1 MESAAVFQRARS
13 WGRDISQAW
22 RSSNKIAYLLV
33 LPFVV
38 HFVVFF
44 AYPALFAGYLS
55 FHEWKVISPDKP
67 YVGMQNY
74 AYLLTDT
81 TFRRSVVNTLYFL
94 ILFLPGVVLVPL
106 SIAVMLNQ
114 RLRFQAF
121 FRAAYFLP
129 IVTFDVVV
137 ALVWAWIFADQGG
150 LLNYGLSLLGLPS
163 LRWLSSEGL
172 AMPAI
177 AVTTVWRWIGYF
189 TLIFLAGLQ
198 TIPRTVYEAA
208 MIDGAT
214 PARAFFK
221 ITLPLLNPIILLAVV
236 VATINGLQLFTEPYL
251 MTGGGPNFRTLSVVY
266 FIYQQGFRYLRMG
279 YAATAGIVLFI
290 LMLVVILVERK
301 VTERRFEY

>member
-1 MESAAVFQRARS
+1 MFRRVRS
-13 WGRDISQAW
+13 LGQAISQAW

-38 HFVVFF
+38 YFIVFY

-67 YVGMQNY
+67 YIGTQNY

-81 TFRRSVVNTLYFL
+81 TFQRSVVNTLYFL
-94 ILFLPGVVLVPL
+94 ILFLPSVVIVPL

-137 ALVWAWIFADQGG
+137 ALVWAWMFADQGG
-150 LLNYGLSLLGLPS
+150 LLNYSLSLVGLPPV
-163 LRWLSSEGL
+163 RWLSSERL

-177 AVTTVWRWIGYF
+177 TVTTVWRWIGYF

-208 MIDGAT
+208 MIDGAA
-214 PARAFFK
+214 PVQAFFK
-221 ITLPLLNPIILLAVV
+221 ITLPLLNPVIMLAVV

-266 FIYQQGFRYLRMG
+266 FIYQQGFRYHRMG
-279 YAATAGIVLFI
+279 YAAAAGIVLFI
-290 LMLVVILVERK
+290 LMLVMILVERK
-301 VTERRFEY
+301 TMERRFEY

>member
-1 MESAAVFQRARS
+1 VLQRIRS
-13 WGRDISQAW
+13 FGQEIGQAW
-22 RSSNKIAYLLV
+22 RSSDKIAYLLV
-33 LPFVV
+33 LPFVG
-38 HFVVFF
+38 HLALFY

-55 FHEWKVISPDKP
+55 FHEWAVISPDKP
-67 YVGMQNY
+67 YVATQNY
-74 AYLLTDT
+74 AYLLTDA
-81 TFRRSVVNTLYFL
+81 TFLRSVVNTLYFL
-94 ILFLPGVVLVPL
+94 ILFLPGVVIVPL

-137 ALVWAWIFADQGG
+137 ALVWAWMFADQGG
-150 LLNYGLSLLGLPS
+150 LLNYGLSLLGLPAV
-163 LRWLSSEGL
+163 RWLSGEGL

-177 AVTTVWRWIGYF
+177 AVTTIWRWIGYF

-198 TIPRTVYEAA
+198 TIPREVYEAA

-221 ITLPLLNPIILLAVV
+221 ITLPLLNPVILLAIV

-251 MTGGGPNFRTLSVVY
+251 MTKGGPNYRTFSIVY
-266 FIYQQGFRYLRMG
+266 FIYNQGFRYLRMG
-279 YAATAGIVLFI
+279 YAATAGIALFI
-290 LMLVVILVERK
+290 LMLVVILLERR
-301 VTERRFEY
+301 VVERRFEY